1 MRRLFG
7 LAAVAV
13 GLGAAT
19 ASVSAAAPMH
29 LAVVERWA
37 GPDGGWD
44 FSSFDP
50 VHHRV
55 YVARTNGVTAVDV
68 DSGRMTPLLAGKRTH
83 AAVPINGGSE
93 VLVTDA
99 STGSAV
105 IADAATGA
113 VRASV
118 PTGRKPDAAMVEPA
132 TGLAMVFDNAGGGV
146 TLIDPKTGQKAGVI
160 PATGA
165 LESPA
170 ADGSGKVFVNVE
182 DLNEIEVV
190 DVKTRTVLAHWPLA
204 GCESPSGLAYAP
216 KARLL
221 VSACANK
228 VAKVVSADTG
238 KVLATLAIGGRP
250 DWAAYDARTATVLI
264 PTGEDGVVNLVSV
277 ASAKTVKVVGKV
289 PGHVGSRSGALDA
302 TSGRLYLPS
311 ADFAAVAGGRPAP
324 IAGSFKVLVLGKA
337 H

>member
-7 LAAVAV
+7 VAAAAI
-13 GLGAAT
+13 GLGAA
-19 ASVSAAAPMH
+19 ASGWAAAPPA
-29 LAVVERWA
+29 LTVVEQWA

-44 FSSFDP
+44 FSSFDAA
-50 VHHRV
+50 HRRL

-83 AAVPINGGSE
+83 EAIAINGGAE

-99 STGSAV
+99 STGSAL
-105 IADAATGA
+105 IADAMSGA
-113 VRASV
+113 IRTSI
-118 PTGRKPDAAMVEPA
+118 PTGKKPDAAMVEPA
-132 TGLAMVFDNAGGGV
+132 TGLAMVFDNAGGGI
-146 TLIDPKTGQKAGVI
+146 TLIDPKSGQAVGVI
-160 PATGA
+160 AATGA

-170 ADGSGKVFVNVE
+170 ADGAGKVFINVE

-190 DVKTRTVLAHWPLA
+190 DVKARTVVAHWPLA

-228 VAKVVSADTG
+228 TAKVVSADTG
-238 KVLATLAIGGRP
+238 EGLATLAIGGRP
-250 DWAAYDARTATVLI
+250 DWAAYDERTATVLI
-264 PTGEDGVVNLVSV
+264 PTGQDGVVNLVSV
-277 ASAKTVKVVGKV
+277 DSPQTVKVVGKV
-289 PGHVGSRSGALDA
+289 AGHVGSRSGALDEA
-302 TSGRLYLPS
+302 SGRLYLPS
-311 ADFAAVAGGRPAP
+311 ADFTPVPGGRPTQV
-324 IAGSFKVLVLGKA
+324 AGSFKVLVLGGA